1 MIYLVRHAQ
10 PAVRRKVAPDRWEL
24 TADGRSAAARLAG
37 RLPWDPYLVASD
49 EPKAIQTLHCAYPG
63 RAVDTDPRFG
73 EVRRVEPVD
82 DGYAERRRRYVSGTP
97 LPRWELASA
106 VVARFAAAV
115 TDHLARADGRPLV
128 IGTHGMALTVW
139 LAAALPTAPPAD
151 PTALPTGPTAPPG
164 GPDAPAGGPTA
175 LPGGPTALAGG
186 QNALSDRPATLSGG
200 PNALAGGPNAL
211 AGGPAEFWAALTL
224 PDVLAVDLATATV
237 VRQEG

>member
-82 DGYAERRRRYVSGTP
+82 DGYAERRRQYVSGTP

-139 LAAALPTAPPAD
+139 LAAALPTAPSA
-151 PTALPTGPTAPPG
+151 GPTAPPG
-164 GPDAPAGGPTA
+164 SPATPPGDPTALAGGPTA
-175 LPGGPTALAGG
+175 PAGG
-186 QNALSDRPATLSGG
+186 QNALSGGPATLS
-200 PNALAGGPNAL
+200 GGPNAL

>member
-82 DGYAERRRRYVSGTP
+82 DGYAERRRQYVSGTP

-139 LAAALPTAPPAD
+139 LAAALPTA
-151 PTALPTGPTAPPG
+151 L
-164 GPDAPAGGPTA
+164 AGGPTA
-175 LPGGPTALAGG
+175 LSGDPATPSVGPTPAG
-186 QNALSDRPATLSGG
+186 DPATLSVG
-200 PNALAGGPNAL
+200 PDAP
-211 AGGPAEFWAALTL
+211 AGGPAEFWAALAL

>member
-82 DGYAERRRRYVSGTP
+82 DGYAERRRQYVSGTP

-139 LAAALPTAPPAD
+139 LAAALPTA
-151 PTALPTGPTAPPG
+151 L
-164 GPDAPAGGPTA
+164 AGGPTA
-175 LPGGPTALAGG
+175 LSGDPATPSVGPTPAG
-186 QNALSDRPATLSGG
+186 DPATLSVG
-200 PNALAGGPNAL
+200 PDAP

>member
-24 TADGRSAAARLAG
+24 TAEGRSAAARLAG

-82 DGYAERRRRYVSGTP
+82 DGYAERRRQYVSGTP

-139 LAAALPTAPPAD
+139 LAAALPTA
-151 PTALPTGPTAPPG
+151 L
-164 GPDAPAGGPTA
+164 AGGPTA
-175 LPGGPTALAGG
+175 PAGDPNERSG
-186 QNALSDRPATLSGG
+186 DPATLSVG
-200 PNALAGGPNAL
+200 PNAPAGDPATLSVGPNAP